1 MPTLSS
7 VMTALK
13 TKGKEST
20 RKIYSRHGM
29 PLDRVLGVSAADM
42 KLIAKTNKGQQA
54 LALELYATG
63 IMEAMYLAGM
73 IADGSKMSRKQLND
87 WAERADGMQ
96 MIAEYTV
103 PWVTVESEHAREL
116 AVEWIGS
123 KKESVAAAGWCA
135 YAGLISMKPDDEL
148 DQKEI
153 EGLLERIVREI
164 GKSQNRVKYTMNG
177 FVIAVGSFVKPLARQ
192 AKAVAKQI
200 GAVEVNLGETAC
212 KVPLATDYIAKVEA
226 AGRVGRKRK
235 TIRC

>member
-7 VMTALK
+7 VMTALSS
-13 TKGKEST
+13 KGREST

-42 KLIAKTNKGQQA
+42 KLIAKTVKGQQA

-63 IMEAMYLAGM
+63 IMESMYLAGM

-103 PWVTVESEHAREL
+103 PWVTVESEHTCDL

-123 KKESVAAAGWCA
+123 KKESVAAAGWCT

-153 EGLLERIVREI
+153 EGLLERIAKEI
-164 GKSQNRVKYTMNG
+164 GKSRNRVKYTMNG

-200 GAVEVNLGETAC
+200 GAVEVNMGETAC
-212 KVPLATDYIAKVEA
+212 KVPLATEYIAKVEA